1 MVERRFSYFGPGQHS
16 SDFLKFSPLVQLDR
30 SNDGSAFADLLFHPV
45 MNISKR
51 RYLWQMCQAENLRAR
66 CQFFQLQ
73 PYHVSHAT
81 AYPRIDLVEDQHLP
95 AYSWQDGLE
104 WQHEAGESPSQG
116 TF

>member
-51 RYLWQMCQAENLRAR
+51 RYLWHMCQAENLLAR
-66 CQFFQLQ
+66 CQLFQFQ
-73 PYHVSHAT
+73 PSPVTHAT
-81 AYPRIDLVEDQHLP
+81 ADPRIDLVEYQQLA
-95 AYSWQDGLE
+95 AYSVQDGLE
-104 WQHEAGESPSQG
+104 
-116 TF
+116 